1 MKIMK
6 SGVLGDVLESLLV
19 SAITLLKHCF
29 IKRKQSATF
38 QEKRKD
44 TRETVGVLQIDF
56 AENYTTA
63 YQDEIQAAHWT
74 SSQVTVFT
82 AVGWSRG
89 EVQSYA
95 IVSDALEHGKKA
107 VATFLSNVVE
117 DLMGKNP
124 NMKDLH
130 IFSDRAASQFKNR
143 FIWSFM
149 STTFRD
155 MFPSL
160 KV

>member
-1 MKIMK
+1 MDQQP
-6 SGVLGDVLESLLV
+6 SYS
-19 SAITLLKHCF
+19 F
-29 IKRKQSATF
+29 P
-38 QEKRKD
+38 
-44 TRETVGVLQIDF
+44 
-56 AENYTTA
+56 
-63 YQDEIQAAHWT
+63 
-74 SSQVTVFT
+74 

-95 IVSDALEHGKKA
+95 IVSDTLEHGKKA

-117 DLMGKNP
+117 DLMEKNP

-130 IFSDRAASQFKNR
+130 IFSDGAASLFKNR
-143 FIWSFM
+143 D
-149 STTFRD
+149 RD